1 MNDILSLRKVE
12 KQFDNFHLGPLDL
25 DIKRGSVLGLI
36 GENGA
41 GKSTSIRLIL
51 SNIEEKEG
59 EIYIFGKKKK
69 DLTENERKKIAFVF
83 DDLYLP
89 QDMNLRQV
97 EKFHSLFF
105 ESLWESNMF
114 WNLVEKFD
122 LPIDKDLKLFSR
134 GMQMKTSLILALS
147 HNADLLILDEATSGL
162 DPIARDDILD
172 LLLDFIQD
180 ENKSILI
187 SSHILS
193 DLEKIADDIAFIHR
207 GKLIFLENKEDLK
220 EKYGIA
226 TLTKDEFESLDKRA
240 IVGVRKHSFGIEC
253 LIEKSLVPEGLDMD
267 KAKIEDIMVFMIKE
281 KYNESLDI

>member
-1 MNDILSLRKVE
+1 MNDILSLRQVE

-89 QDMNLRQV
+89 QVMNLRQV

-105 ESLWESNMF
+105 GSLWESNMF

-193 DLEKIADDIAFIHR
+193 DLEKIADEIAFIHR

-226 TLTKDEFESLDKRA
+226 TLSKDEFESLDKRA

-253 LIEKSLVPEGLDMD
+253 LIEKSLVPEGLAMD
-267 KAKIEDIMVFMIKE
+267 KARIEDIMVFMIKE

>member
-1 MNDILSLRKVE
+1 MNDILSLRQVE

-105 ESLWESNMF
+105 GSLWESNMF

-172 LLLDFIQD
+172 LLIDFIQD

-193 DLEKIADDIAFIHR
+193 DLEKIADDISFIHR

-267 KAKIEDIMVFMIKE
+267 KARIEDIMVFMIKE

>member
-25 DIKRGSVLGLI
+25 DIKKGSVLGLI

-51 SNIEEKEG
+51 SNIKEKEG

-105 ESLWESNMF
+105 GSLWESNMF

-122 LPIDKDLKLFSR
+122 LPRDKDLKLFSR

-162 DPIARDDILD
+162 DPIVRDDILD

-193 DLEKIADDIAFIHR
+193 DLEKIADEIAFIHK

-253 LIEKSLVPEGLDMD
+253 LVEKSLVPEGLDMD
-267 KAKIEDIMVFMIKE
+267 KARIEDIMVFMIKE

>member
-1 MNDILSLRKVE
+1 MNDILNLRQVE

-105 ESLWESNMF
+105 GSLWESNIF

-122 LPIDKDLKLFSR
+122 LPRDKHLKLFSR

-193 DLEKIADDIAFIHR
+193 DLEKIADEIAFIHK
-207 GKLIFLENKEDLK
+207 GKIIFLDNKEDLK

-240 IVGVRKHSFGIEC
+240 IIGVRKHSFGIEC

>member
-1 MNDILSLRKVE
+1 MNDILSIRQVE

-105 ESLWESNMF
+105 GSLWESNMF

-193 DLEKIADDIAFIHR
+193 DLEKIADEIAFIHK
-207 GKLIFLENKEDLK
+207 GKIIFLENKEDLK

-226 TLTKDEFESLDKRA
+226 TLSKDEFESLDKRA

-267 KAKIEDIMVFMIKE
+267 KARIEDIMVFMIKE

>member
-1 MNDILSLRKVE
+1 MNDILSLRQVE

-69 DLTENERKKIAFVF
+69 DLIENERKKIAFVF

-105 ESLWESNMF
+105 GSLWESNMF

-267 KAKIEDIMVFMIKE
+267 KARIEDIMVFMIKE

>member
-1 MNDILSLRKVE
+1 MNDILSLRQVE

-89 QDMNLRQV
+89 QDMNLREV

-105 ESLWESNMF
+105 GSLWESNMF

-122 LPIDKDLKLFSR
+122 PPRDKDLKLFSR

-162 DPIARDDILD
+162 DPIVRDDILD

-180 ENKSILI
+180 GNKSILI

-193 DLEKIADDIAFIHR
+193 DLEKIADEIAFIHK
-207 GKLIFLENKEDLK
+207 GKLIFLDNKEDLK

-240 IVGVRKHSFGIEC
+240 IVGVRKHSFGIES
-253 LIEKSLVPEGLDMD
+253 LVEKSLVPEGLDMD
-267 KAKIEDIMVFMIKE
+267 KARIEDIMVFMIKE

>member
-1 MNDILSLRKVE
+1 MNDILSLRQVE

-105 ESLWESNMF
+105 GSLWESNMF

-122 LPIDKDLKLFSR
+122 LPRDKHLKLFSR

-162 DPIARDDILD
+162 DPVTRDDILD

-193 DLEKIADDIAFIHR
+193 DLEKIADEIAFIHR
-207 GKLIFLENKEDLK
+207 GKIIFLENKEDLE

-226 TLTKDEFESLDKRA
+226 ALTKDEFESLDKRA
-240 IVGVRKHSFGIEC
+240 IIGVRKHSFGIEC

>member
-1 MNDILSLRKVE
+1 MNDILSLRQVE

-51 SNIEEKEG
+51 SNIEEEEG

-122 LPIDKDLKLFSR
+122 LPKDKHLKLFSR

-207 GKLIFLENKEDLK
+207 GKVIFLENKEDLK

-267 KAKIEDIMVFMIKE
+267 KARIEDIMVFMIKE

>member
-1 MNDILSLRKVE
+1 MNDILSLRQVE

-105 ESLWESNMF
+105 GSLWESNMF

-226 TLTKDEFESLDKRA
+226 TLTKEEFESLDKRA

-267 KAKIEDIMVFMIKE
+267 KARIEDIMVFMIKE